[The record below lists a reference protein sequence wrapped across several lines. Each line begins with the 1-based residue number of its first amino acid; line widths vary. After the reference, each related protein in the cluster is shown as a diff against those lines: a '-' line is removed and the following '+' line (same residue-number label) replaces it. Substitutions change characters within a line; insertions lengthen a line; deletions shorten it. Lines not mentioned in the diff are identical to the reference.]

1 MGHLTPTH
9 RGASDLGFKT
19 SADLQHPEA
28 TERSECQGWRDGVDH
43 FPEWSHISINNPGLP
58 VSFPGPRG
66 LEVVPPLLPRPG
78 VVRAGVLDLGRPSA
92 PRNDCGFGVSG
103 LGDGA
108 TPRVVIGMSC
118 SPEDRLYSPESSFG
132 TRCWTDSGTV
142 HSGP

>member
-43 FPEWSHISINNPGLP
+43 FPEWSHTSINNPGLP

-66 LEVVPPLLPRPG
+66 LEVAPPLSPLSWCGSSPG
-78 VVRAGVLDLGRPSA
+78 SSTLADHQHPETIVVSECQGSGMGRPQ
-92 PRNDCGFGVSG
+92 G
-103 LGDGA
+103 L
-108 TPRVVIGMSC
+108 
-118 SPEDRLYSPESSFG
+118 
-132 TRCWTDSGTV
+132 
-142 HSGP
+142 